1 MNGDQTCSQDRT
13 FRRPTPPRRTTGKPE
28 ETATQRKAQSNPVLT
43 EIDDDARRARPS
55 PRFPSSSS
63 PSPPLPHRILV
74 PPGLFSTPVLSL
86 SLSRSRSLA
95 LYFYENIK
103 PESQGQGQGRG
114 RKKCRDRE
122 EGSCS
127 APRFFR
133 QRFLQV
139 RELST

>member
-1 MNGDQTCSQDRT
+1 MNGDQNCSQDRT

-43 EIDDDARRARPS
+43 EIDHDARRARPS

-86 SLSRSRSLA
+86 SLALARSLA

-103 PESQGQGQGRG
+103 PESTGTGTGTGARSQEMSRQGGG
-114 RKKCRDRE
+114 KLLCA
-122 EGSCS
+122 S
-127 APRFFR
+127 FF
-133 QRFLQV
+133 
-139 RELST
+139 

>member
-55 PRFPSSSS
+55 PRFPSSS
-63 PSPPLPHRILV
+63 LPFASAST
-74 PPGLFSTPVLSL
+74 PNSWSPGLVLYSSFSLPLSCL
-86 SLSRSRSLA
+86 LLSLA

-103 PESQGQGQGRG
+103 PESIGTGTGTGTGGEVARNVETGRG
-114 RKKCRDRE
+114 E
-122 EGSCS
+122 ISCS
-127 APRFFR
+127 W
-133 QRFLQV
+133 
-139 RELST
+139 